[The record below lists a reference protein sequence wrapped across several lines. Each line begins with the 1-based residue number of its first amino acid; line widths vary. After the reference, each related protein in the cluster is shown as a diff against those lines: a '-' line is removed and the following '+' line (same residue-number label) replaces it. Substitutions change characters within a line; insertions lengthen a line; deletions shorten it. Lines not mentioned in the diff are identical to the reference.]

1 MILKDIFAK
10 PVDRPIEGVI
20 KADDEASLRLE
31 MEEYVLTNEIE
42 KRLESFLDAYN
53 NYENANGVWVSGFFG
68 SGKSHLLKMLALLM
82 ENRDLGGASA
92 LDLFL
97 PKCGDNAM
105 LSGSLKKAV
114 SIPSKS
120 ILFNIDQ
127 KADVI
132 SKTQVDA
139 LLAVFAKVFDEMCGY
154 YGKQGH
160 IAQFERDLDARGL
173 YGKFKEAFKGVS
185 KLSWEEGREQA
196 LLEKNNIAKAYAMA
210 AGEDES
216 AAAGIIEK
224 YRNQYKVSIEDFAEQ
239 VQAYIETQVPNF
251 RLNFFVDEVGQY
263 IAENTKLMTNLQTIA
278 ESLATKCRGRAW
290 VIVTAQEDMGK
301 VLGDM
306 NAKQAHD
313 FSKIQARFANR
324 MKLTSQDVDEVIQKR
339 LLQKDEEGE
348 RLLAD
353 MYQARSNSFKT
364 LFDFADGSHNYKN
377 FRDKEHFIYSYP
389 FIPYQFALFQSAIQ
403 GLSNHN
409 AFEGKHSSVGERS
422 MLGVFQQVA
431 VQISNLPL
439 GSLATFDLMFEG
451 IRTALKS
458 QIQKAILQ
466 AEDSPVSPFA
476 VKLLKALFLVKYVKE
491 FKPTVRN
498 LCVLMLDS
506 FDQDVPQLKKDIEEA
521 LVQLEQQT
529 YIQRNGDIYEY
540 LTDEEK
546 DVEEEIKSTE
556 VESTDVLAELE
567 TLIFDRTLKE
577 RKIRYENGQDYP
589 FAKKLDDRVYGRD
602 QELSINVITPFND
615 NVSNEAVLQMQ
626 NTGRSELLV
635 IFPPDNRL
643 MRDLVRYKQTE
654 KYIRQNTSL
663 TQQESIKRILA
674 DKVVQ
679 NQERQANLLQ
689 QVQAFLAKA
698 SLFAMGSPL
707 DIGGDNAQA
716 RIIKGF
722 QELITRVYPNLRML
736 RDIAYSENDIGKYLR
751 LAEQGTLDDG
761 LAPLSEAET
770 EMLSFIQ
777 GNNRGGVRTTI
788 KSLLEQFQRKPYGW
802 YYAAVLCI
810 LAKLCARGKV
820 EIRKDGDVLED
831 ADLERAIR
839 NSAAHGNLM
848 LEPQV
853 EFTAS
858 QVKRLKSLYEE
869 FFDAPG
875 AASEAKTL
883 ARDTGNAL
891 RDMAREMD
899 TLLARS
905 GEFPFLNLLR
915 EPLQNIKASL
925 GKPYPWYVTEFVRQ
939 EDALLA
945 MREDLL
951 DPIRAFMSGS
961 QKDIYREARGYLQEQ
976 KANFSYIEDDEAVS
990 IAAILDAPD
999 CFRGNTIQ
1007 QLKGLLEALQGK
1019 IDAQCIKER
1028 DAAKKR
1034 SDERLELLIGM
1045 AEFASVAQNVQETLV
1060 AGFTRFAKEIEL
1072 EKLIPVIQNGIRR
1085 FEESEYPRIIAQVC
1099 AAADAAVKTAAG
1111 ALVPPD
1117 GQGEPSAPSADSS
1130 SASPQGKPSQAGKV
1144 QEAPQPA
1151 PKVEIVS
1158 IRSVKVPFDK
1168 PLLTS
1173 EADLDTYL
1181 DSTRKTL
1188 LEEIRKGKRIQI

>member
-1 MILKDIFAK
+1 MILKDIFLK

-31 MEEYVLTNEIE
+31 MEEYVLTGEIE
-42 KRLESFLDAYN
+42 KRLEGFLDAYN
-53 NYENANGVWVSGFFG
+53 NYENANGVWISGFFG

-82 ENRDLGGASA
+82 ENRKIDGTSSF
-92 LDLFL
+92 DLFA

-105 LSGSLKKAV
+105 LRGQLQKAV

-132 SKTQVDA
+132 SKTQIDA
-139 LLAVFAKVFDEMCGY
+139 LLAVFVKVFDEMRGY

-173 YGKFKEAFKGVS
+173 YANFKQAYEKIS
-185 KLSWEEGREQA
+185 DKPWEKGREEA
-196 LLEKNNIAKAYAMA
+196 ILEGKNIAAAYTQVSGDDAV
-210 AGEDES
+210 GS
-216 AAAGIIEK
+216 GIIEK

-239 VQAYIETQVPNF
+239 VLAYVETQVPGF

-263 IAENTKLMTNLQTIA
+263 IAENIKLMTNLQTIA

-306 NAKQAHD
+306 GNQQAND

-339 LLQKDEEGE
+339 LLQKNDNGE

-353 MYQARSNSFKT
+353 MYQARSSSFKT
-364 LFDFADGSHNYKN
+364 LFDFADGSHSYKN
-377 FRDKEHFIYSYP
+377 FKDKEHFLYSYP

-431 VQISNLPL
+431 IQIGDLPL

-451 IRTALKS
+451 IRSTLKS

-466 AEDSPVSPFA
+466 AENHLENAFA

-491 FKPTVRN
+491 FKPTIRN
-498 LCVLMLDS
+498 LSVLMLGS
-506 FDQDVPQLKKDIEEA
+506 FDQNLPELKKHIEEA
-521 LVQLEQQT
+521 LAQLEQQT

-567 TLIFDRTLKE
+567 ALIFDRTLKE

-589 FAKKLDDRVYGRD
+589 FARKLDDRVYGRD
-602 QELSINVITPFND
+602 QELAINIITPFNE
-615 NVSNEAVLQMQ
+615 NVANEAVLQMQ

-635 IFPPDNRL
+635 VLPPDNRL
-643 MRDLVRYKQTE
+643 MRDLLLYKQTE

-679 NQERQANLLQ
+679 NQERQVNLLT
-689 QVQAFLAKA
+689 QVQSLLGKA
-698 SLFAMGSPL
+698 SLFAIGSPL
-707 DIGGDNAQA
+707 DIGGENAQT
-716 RIIKGF
+716 RIVKGF
-722 QELITRVYPNLRML
+722 QELVTRVYPNLRML
-736 RDIAYSENDIGKYLR
+736 QGIAYSENDIGKYVC
-751 LAEQGTLDDG
+751 LADQNTLSDD
-761 LAPLSEAET
+761 LTPMSEAET
-770 EMLSFIQ
+770 EELSFIQ
-777 GNNRGGVRTTI
+777 GNNRSGVRTTI

-831 ADLERAIR
+831 SELEQAIR

-858 QVKRLKSLYEE
+858 QVKRLKTLHEE
-869 FFDAPG
+869 LFDAPG
-875 AASEAKTL
+875 ASNEAKTL
-883 ARDTGNAL
+883 ARDTANAL
-891 RDMAREMD
+891 REMAHELD
-899 TLLARS
+899 KLLAQC
-905 GEFPFLNLLR
+905 GVFPFLHLLQ
-915 EPLQNIKASL
+915 EPLATIKNSL
-925 GKPYPWYVTEFVRQ
+925 GKPYPWYLTEFVKQ
-939 EDALLA
+939 EDALFQ

-951 DPIRAFMSGS
+951 DPIRAFMKGP
-961 QKDIYREARGYLQEQ
+961 QKDIYQEARAFLKEQ
-976 KANFSYIEDDEAVS
+976 SANFNYIEGDEAKG
-990 IAAILDAPD
+990 IAGILDSPD
-999 CFRGNTIQ
+999 CFRGNKMQ
-1007 QLKGLLEALQGK
+1007 QVKGLLKNLQAKVEQQREEERKAAQERGEEWHKALV
-1019 IDAQCIKER
+1019 
-1028 DAAKKR
+1028 
-1034 SDERLELLIGM
+1034 GM
-1045 AEFASVAQNVQETLV
+1045 AEYARLAANFQMKLSEPITELV
-1060 AGFTRFAKEIEL
+1060 SSIARSP
-1072 EKLIPVIQNGIRR
+1072 LIPVIRDTIRR
-1085 FEESEYPRIIAQVC
+1085 FEENEYPRLITQLCMWAQEASQPQVNAQPNKPAPASSSEGGKAVVPAGETPPAPP
-1099 AAADAAVKTAAG
+1099 AAA
-1111 ALVPPD
+1111 PR
-1117 GQGEPSAPSADSS
+1117 
-1130 SASPQGKPSQAGKV
+1130 
-1144 QEAPQPA
+1144 
-1151 PKVEIVS
+1151 VEIVS
-1158 IRSVKVPFDK
+1158 IKVTKVPFDK
-1168 PLLTS
+1168 HLLS
-1173 EADLDTYL
+1173 DEADVDSYL
-1181 DSTRKTL
+1181 KAMRETL
-1188 LEEIRKGKRIQI
+1188 LEEIRQGKRIQI

>member
-1 MILKDIFAK
+1 MILKDIFLK

-31 MEEYVLTNEIE
+31 MEEYVLTGEIE
-42 KRLESFLDAYN
+42 KRLEGFLDAYN
-53 NYENANGVWVSGFFG
+53 NYENANGVWISGFFG

-82 ENRDLGGASA
+82 ENRKIDGTSSF
-92 LDLFL
+92 DLFA

-105 LSGSLKKAV
+105 LRGQLQKAV

-132 SKTQVDA
+132 SKTQIDA
-139 LLAVFAKVFDEMCGY
+139 LLAVFVKVFDEMRGY

-160 IAQFERDLDARGL
+160 IAQFERVLDARGL
-173 YGKFKEAFKGVS
+173 YANFKQAYEKIS
-185 KLSWEEGREQA
+185 DKPWEKGREEA
-196 LLEKNNIAKAYAMA
+196 ILEGKNIAAAYTQVSGDDAV
-210 AGEDES
+210 GS
-216 AAAGIIEK
+216 GIIEK

-239 VQAYIETQVPNF
+239 VLAYVETQVPGF

-263 IAENTKLMTNLQTIA
+263 IAENIKLMTNLQTIA

-306 NAKQAHD
+306 GNQQAND

-339 LLQKDEEGE
+339 LLQKNDNGE

-353 MYQARSNSFKT
+353 MYQARSSSFKT
-364 LFDFADGSHNYKN
+364 LFDFADGSHSYKN
-377 FRDKEHFIYSYP
+377 FKDKEHFLYSYP

-431 VQISNLPL
+431 IQIGDLPL

-451 IRTALKS
+451 IRSTLKS

-466 AEDSPVSPFA
+466 AENHLENAFA

-491 FKPTVRN
+491 FKPTIRN
-498 LCVLMLDS
+498 LSVLMLGS
-506 FDQDVPQLKKDIEEA
+506 FDQNLPELKKHIEEA
-521 LVQLEQQT
+521 LAQLEQQT

-567 TLIFDRTLKE
+567 ALIFDRTLKE

-589 FAKKLDDRVYGRD
+589 FARKLDDRVYGRD
-602 QELSINVITPFND
+602 QELAINIITPFNE
-615 NVSNEAVLQMQ
+615 NVANEAVLQMQ

-635 IFPPDNRL
+635 VLPPDNRL
-643 MRDLVRYKQTE
+643 MRDLLLYKQTE

-679 NQERQANLLQ
+679 NQERQVNLLT
-689 QVQAFLAKA
+689 QVQSLLGKA
-698 SLFAMGSPL
+698 SLFAIGSPL
-707 DIGGDNAQA
+707 DIGGENAQT
-716 RIIKGF
+716 RIVKGF
-722 QELITRVYPNLRML
+722 QELVTRVYPNLRML
-736 RDIAYSENDIGKYLR
+736 QGIAYSENDIGKYVC
-751 LAEQGTLDDG
+751 LADQNTLSDD
-761 LAPLSEAET
+761 LTPMSEAET
-770 EMLSFIQ
+770 EELSFIQ
-777 GNNRGGVRTTI
+777 GNNRSGVRTTI

-831 ADLERAIR
+831 SELEQAIR

-858 QVKRLKSLYEE
+858 QVKRLKTLHEE
-869 FFDAPG
+869 LFDAPG
-875 AASEAKTL
+875 ASNEAKTL
-883 ARDTGNAL
+883 ARDTANAL
-891 RDMAREMD
+891 REMAHELD
-899 TLLARS
+899 KLLAQC
-905 GEFPFLNLLR
+905 GVFPFLHLLQ
-915 EPLQNIKASL
+915 EPLATIKNSL
-925 GKPYPWYVTEFVRQ
+925 GKPYPWYLTEFVKQ
-939 EDALLA
+939 EDALFQ

-951 DPIRAFMSGS
+951 DPIRAFMKGP
-961 QKDIYREARGYLQEQ
+961 QKDIYQEARAFLKEQ
-976 KANFSYIEDDEAVS
+976 SANFNYIEGDEAKG
-990 IAAILDAPD
+990 IAGILDSPD
-999 CFRGNTIQ
+999 CFRGNKMQ
-1007 QLKGLLEALQGK
+1007 QVKGLLKNLQAKVEQQREEERKAAQERGEEWHKALV
-1019 IDAQCIKER
+1019 
-1028 DAAKKR
+1028 
-1034 SDERLELLIGM
+1034 GM
-1045 AEFASVAQNVQETLV
+1045 AEYARLAANFQMKLSEPITELV
-1060 AGFTRFAKEIEL
+1060 SSIARSP
-1072 EKLIPVIQNGIRR
+1072 LIPVIRDTIRR
-1085 FEESEYPRIIAQVC
+1085 FEENEYPRLITQLCMWAQEASQPQVNAQPNKPAPASSSEGGKAVVPAGETPPAPP
-1099 AAADAAVKTAAG
+1099 AAA
-1111 ALVPPD
+1111 PR
-1117 GQGEPSAPSADSS
+1117 
-1130 SASPQGKPSQAGKV
+1130 
-1144 QEAPQPA
+1144 
-1151 PKVEIVS
+1151 VEIVS
-1158 IRSVKVPFDK
+1158 IKVTKVPFDK
-1168 PLLTS
+1168 HLLS
-1173 EADLDTYL
+1173 DEADVDSYL
-1181 DSTRKTL
+1181 KAMRETL
-1188 LEEIRKGKRIQI
+1188 LEEIRQGKRIQI

>member
-1 MILKDIFAK
+1 MILKDIFLK

-31 MEEYVLTNEIE
+31 MEEYVLTGEIE

-53 NYENANGVWVSGFFG
+53 NYENANGVWISGFFG

-82 ENRDLGGASA
+82 ENRQIDGTSSF
-92 LDLFL
+92 DLFA

-105 LSGSLKKAV
+105 LRGQLQKAV

-132 SKTQVDA
+132 SKTQIDA
-139 LLAVFAKVFDEMCGY
+139 LLAVFVKVFDEMRGY

-173 YGKFKEAFKGVS
+173 YANFKQAYEKISGKP
-185 KLSWEEGREQA
+185 WEKGREEA
-196 LLEKNNIAKAYAMA
+196 ILEGKNIAAAYTQVSGDDA
-210 AGEDES
+210 AGS
-216 AAAGIIEK
+216 GIIEK

-239 VQAYIETQVPNF
+239 VLAYVETQVPGF

-263 IAENTKLMTNLQTIA
+263 IAENIKLMTNLQTIA

-306 NAKQAHD
+306 GNQQAND

-339 LLQKDEEGE
+339 LLQKNDNGE

-353 MYQARSNSFKT
+353 MYQARSSSFKT
-364 LFDFADGSHNYKN
+364 LFDFADGSHSYKN
-377 FRDKEHFIYSYP
+377 FKDKEHFSYSYP
-389 FIPYQFALFQSAIQ
+389 FIPYQFALFQAAIQ

-431 VQISNLPL
+431 IQIGDLPL

-451 IRTALKS
+451 IRSTLKS

-466 AEDSPVSPFA
+466 AENHLENSFA

-491 FKPTVRN
+491 FKPTIRN
-498 LCVLMLDS
+498 LSVLMLGS
-506 FDQDVPQLKKDIEEA
+506 FDQNLPELKKHIEEA
-521 LVQLEQQT
+521 LAQLEQQT

-567 TLIFDRTLKE
+567 ALIFDRTLKE

-589 FAKKLDDRVYGRD
+589 FARKLDDRVSGRD
-602 QELSINVITPFND
+602 QELAINIITPFNE
-615 NVSNEAVLQMQ
+615 NVANEAVLQMQ

-635 IFPPDNRL
+635 VLPPDNRL
-643 MRDLVRYKQTE
+643 MRDLLLYKQTE

-679 NQERQANLLQ
+679 NQERQVNLLT
-689 QVQAFLAKA
+689 QVQSLLGKA
-698 SLFAMGSPL
+698 SLFAIGSPL
-707 DIGGDNAQA
+707 DIGGENAQA
-716 RIIKGF
+716 RIVKGF
-722 QELITRVYPNLRML
+722 QELVTRVYPNLRML
-736 RDIAYSENDIGKYLR
+736 QGIAYSENDIGKYVR
-751 LAEQGTLDDG
+751 LADQNTLADD
-761 LAPLSEAET
+761 LTPMSEAET
-770 EMLSFIQ
+770 EEISFIQ
-777 GNNRGGVRTTI
+777 GNNRSGVRTTI

-831 ADLERAIR
+831 SELGQAIR

-858 QVKRLKSLYEE
+858 QVKRLKTLHEE
-869 FFDAPG
+869 LFDAPG
-875 AASEAKTL
+875 ASNEAKTL
-883 ARDTGNAL
+883 ARDTANAL
-891 RDMAREMD
+891 REMAHELD
-899 TLLARS
+899 KLLAQS
-905 GEFPFLNLLR
+905 GVFPFLHLLQ
-915 EPLQNIKASL
+915 EPLATIKNSL
-925 GKPYPWYVTEFVRQ
+925 GKPYPWYLTEFVKQ
-939 EDALLA
+939 EDTLIQ

-951 DPIRAFMSGS
+951 DPIRAFMKGP
-961 QKDIYREARGYLQEQ
+961 QKDIYQEARAFLKEQ
-976 KANFSYIEDDEAVS
+976 SANFNYVEGDEAKS
-990 IAAILDAPD
+990 IAGILDSSD
-999 CFRGNTIQ
+999 CFRGNRMQ
-1007 QLKGLLEALQGK
+1007 QVKGLLEALQEK
-1019 IDAQCIKER
+1019 VAKQQKEEREAAQKRGEEWQK
-1028 DAAKKR
+1028 ALVGMVEFAKVAQDVQKK
-1034 SDERLELLIGM
+1034 LLIGFSQ
-1045 AEFASVAQNVQETLV
+1045 FAQD
-1060 AGFTRFAKEIEL
+1060 IEL
-1072 EKLIPVIQNGIRR
+1072 EKLIPVIREGVRR
-1085 FEESEYPRIIAQVC
+1085 FEESEYPRIITQVC
-1099 AAADAAVKTAAG
+1099 AVADAATKSAAQ
-1111 ALVPPD
+1111 ALVQAGSQANRPPQD
-1117 GQGEPSAPSADSS
+1117 HPSS
-1130 SASPQGKPSQAGKV
+1130 SETPPLGTSGETP
-1144 QEAPQPA
+1144 PA
-1151 PKVEIVS
+1151 PLHDTAKVEIIS
-1158 IRSVKVPFDK
+1158 IKTTKVPFDK
-1168 PLLTS
+1168 PLLS
-1173 EADLDTYL
+1173 DEADVESYL
-1181 DSTRKTL
+1181 KAMRETL
-1188 LEEIRKGKRIQI
+1188 LEEIRQGKRIQI